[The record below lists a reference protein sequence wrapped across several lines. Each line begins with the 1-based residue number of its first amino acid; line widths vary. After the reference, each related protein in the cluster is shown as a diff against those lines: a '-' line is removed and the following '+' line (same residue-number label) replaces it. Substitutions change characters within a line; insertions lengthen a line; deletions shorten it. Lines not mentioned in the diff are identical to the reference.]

1 MVIRNQTKADSLTE
15 EYKLVIARS
24 RDFQDYSFLCETVDR
39 HLKNKAR
46 DNVITIISGTANS
59 ADQLGERYAKEKGY
73 KLEYYPADWEHYGNA
88 AGPLRNTQMAK
99 AADDVIVF
107 LDGKSAGTKNMME
120 AAEKENVPC
129 TVIHV
134 K

>member
-1 MVIRNQTKADSLTE
+1 MKNIT
-15 EYKLVIARS
+15 
-24 RDFQDYSFLCETVDR
+24 RDKT
-39 HLKNKAR
+39 
-46 DNVITIISGTANS
+46 ITIISGTANG

-73 KLEYYPADWEHYGNA
+73 KLEYYPADWERYGNA

-107 LDGKSAGTKNMME
+107 WDGKSAGTKNMME